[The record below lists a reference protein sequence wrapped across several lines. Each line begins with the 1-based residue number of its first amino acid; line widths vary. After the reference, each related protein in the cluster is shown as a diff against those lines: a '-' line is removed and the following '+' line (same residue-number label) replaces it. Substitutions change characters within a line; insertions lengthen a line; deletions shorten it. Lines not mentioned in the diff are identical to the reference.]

1 MKLRAALRARAFRKI
16 LRTIPWALEHL
27 WNKTPAVEEVFRQLT
42 GIKAIESSGFLERAM
57 GIEPTSA
64 AWEAAILPLN
74 HARSG
79 LPYQSHPDFGKP
91 ALNSRVSRY
100 AETYKELA

>member
-1 MKLRAALRARAFRKI
+1 
-16 LRTIPWALEHL
+16 
-27 WNKTPAVEEVFRQLT
+27 
-42 GIKAIESSGFLERAM
+42 M

-79 LPYQSHPDFGKP
+79 LPYQTDRNFGKS
-91 ALNSRVSRY
+91 ASERILY
-100 AETYKELA
+100 T

>member
-1 MKLRAALRARAFRKI
+1 MSPERSVKDLFG
-16 LRTIPWALEHL
+16 PY
-27 WNKTPAVEEVFRQLT
+27 T
-42 GIKAIESSGFLERAM
+42 GFMERAM

-79 LPYQSHPDFGKP
+79 LPYQTDRDFGKS
-91 ALNSRVSRY
+91 ALERVLS
-100 AETYKELA
+100 T

>member
-1 MKLRAALRARAFRKI
+1 M
-16 LRTIPWALEHL
+16 
-27 WNKTPAVEEVFRQLT
+27 
-42 GIKAIESSGFLERAM
+42 ERAM

-79 LPYQSHPDFGKP
+79 LPYQTYRDFGKP
-91 ALNSRVSRY
+91 ALDPFVCQTAISKRAKPVVLIEIS
-100 AETYKELA
+100 

>member
-1 MKLRAALRARAFRKI
+1 
-16 LRTIPWALEHL
+16 
-27 WNKTPAVEEVFRQLT
+27 
-42 GIKAIESSGFLERAM
+42 M

-79 LPYQSHPDFGKP
+79 LPYQTHRDFGKSAP
-91 ALNSRVSRY
+91 HRMGPWQAVRLHC
-100 AETYKELA
+100 L

>member
-1 MKLRAALRARAFRKI
+1 
-16 LRTIPWALEHL
+16 
-27 WNKTPAVEEVFRQLT
+27 
-42 GIKAIESSGFLERAM
+42 M

-79 LPYQSHPDFGKP
+79 LPYQSYRDSGKS
-91 ALNSRVSRY
+91 AL
-100 AETYKELA
+100 ELFRLPKAISDACKGAPH

>member
-1 MKLRAALRARAFRKI
+1 
-16 LRTIPWALEHL
+16 
-27 WNKTPAVEEVFRQLT
+27 
-42 GIKAIESSGFLERAM
+42 M

-79 LPYQSHPDFGKP
+79 LPYQTNRNFGKC
-91 ALNSRVSRY
+91 ALDRIGRQFRWLVVFDRAFTMTGEVGPSS
-100 AETYKELA
+100 ELGG

>member
-1 MKLRAALRARAFRKI
+1 
-16 LRTIPWALEHL
+16 
-27 WNKTPAVEEVFRQLT
+27 
-42 GIKAIESSGFLERAM
+42 M

-79 LPYQSHPDFGKP
+79 LPYQTDRDFGKS
-91 ALNSRVSRY
+91 AWGTNSLRITQAAIACYDHFSPVLS
-100 AETYKELA
+100 E